1 MGVMKG
7 CLRMFSAWSKKCWR
21 RNNVHMYRGGAP
33 LHRLN
38 LRSACHR
45 SRYRFS
51 SIARLFEE
59 TPNCFSF
66 FFFIIMPDLLAL
78 FWLINLPSLPPSS
91 TRRKKEHY
99 TIITSSFYAPFNFF
113 FSGFFSNLYRC
124 FPPWQAGVSSQ
135 NAISSIGALSVLAFF
150 FFSRHPLLK
159 RYEFHVNMVLSACA
173 LADEK

>member
-1 MGVMKG
+1 MLTQEQRAHVQRRSTAPSAQFTK
-7 CLRMFSAWSKKCWR
+7 RMSSKQVQIFLNCSTLWR
-21 RNNVHMYRGGAP
+21 NSQ
-33 LHRLN
+33 L
-38 LRSACHR
+38 
-45 SRYRFS
+45 
-51 SIARLFEE
+51 LF
-59 TPNCFSF
+59 F

-99 TIITSSFYAPFNFF
+99 TIITSSFYAPFSFF
-113 FSGFFSNLYRC
+113 FFRFLFELIPLLSSVTGRCIIAKCDFFNWGSLC
-124 FPPWQAGVSSQ
+124 PC
-135 NAISSIGALSVLAFF
+135 FF

>member
-1 MGVMKG
+1 MLTQEQRAHVQRRSTAPSAQFTK
-7 CLRMFSAWSKKCWR
+7 RMSSKQVQIFLNCSTLWR
-21 RNNVHMYRGGAP
+21 NSQ
-33 LHRLN
+33 L
-38 LRSACHR
+38 
-45 SRYRFS
+45 
-51 SIARLFEE
+51 LF
-59 TPNCFSF
+59 F

>member
-1 MGVMKG
+1 MLTQEQRAHVQRRSTAPSAQFTK
-7 CLRMFSAWSKKCWR
+7 RMSSKQVQIFLNCSTLWR
-21 RNNVHMYRGGAP
+21 NSQ
-33 LHRLN
+33 L
-38 LRSACHR
+38 
-45 SRYRFS
+45 
-51 SIARLFEE
+51 LF
-59 TPNCFSF
+59 F

-113 FSGFFSNLYRC
+113 FF
-124 FPPWQAGVSSQ
+124 QVSFRTYTAAFLRDRQ
-135 NAISSIGALSVLAFF
+135 VYHRKMRFLQLGLSLSLLFF

>member
-1 MGVMKG
+1 MKG

-66 FFFIIMPDLLAL
+66 FFFFIIMPDLLAL

-99 TIITSSFYAPFNFF
+99 TIITSSFYAPFNCFF
-113 FSGFFSNLYRC
+113 FFRFLFVLIPLLSSVTGRCIIAKCDFFNWGSLC
-124 FPPWQAGVSSQ
+124 PC
-135 NAISSIGALSVLAFF
+135 FF